1 MRTSP
6 RHGTVTPSAR
16 GEGGKRTT
24 FHSRWEAVLFS
35 SPRWAL
41 ASLLVIT
48 ATAYLG
54 VFAAG
59 ELTGRSA
66 QSSQVHFSY
75 LAESFLEGRL
85 DVDPTRNPE
94 LIELVPYEGKWYV
107 PYPPLPAL
115 LALPLVAVF
124 GPEFPTALLSIA
136 LAVAAVALVFL
147 WVRALGVDL
156 RAAWWSGLLFAL
168 GSGFWY
174 SAVKGSSWQLAHVVG
189 VLFLAAALLEA
200 RTGGR
205 GWLAGLL
212 LGAALW
218 SRLPMVLASPVLAYF
233 LWERHREKGE
243 SFRRTV
249 GEVTA
254 AAAGV
259 VFFIGLNALYNYLR
273 FDTLA
278 NVAYEWIPGV
288 LEEPWYNE
296 GILSLSYLPRS
307 LFFALLRPPA
317 ITGEFPYLV
326 PDANG
331 LSLLLLTPAYF
342 LLFRVNPRSLRVW
355 VLLLG
360 ILLCMGPGLLHGWP
374 GGTQLGYRFSLDA
387 APLLIGLLALAMTG
401 RWTKVIPG
409 LVLLSVFLNV
419 WGLVFLQSVNEGL
432 RWWPALH

>member
-1 MRTSP
+1 MKTYSP
-6 RHGTVTPSAR
+6 KEPTASPAR
-16 GEGGKRTT
+16 GDEGKPTT
-24 FHSRWEAVLFS
+24 VQSRWAAILFP

-48 ATAYLG
+48 VAAYLG
-54 VFAAG
+54 VFVAG

-66 QSSQVHFSY
+66 QSGQVHFSY

-85 DVDPTRNPE
+85 DVNPDRNPE

-107 PYPPLPAL
+107 PYPPMPAL
-115 LALPLVAVF
+115 LALPLVAAF
-124 GPEFPTALLSIA
+124 GPDFPTALVSIA
-136 LAVAAVALVFL
+136 LAVAAVGLMFL
-147 WVRALGVDL
+147 WVRALGVGL
-156 RAAWWSGLLFAL
+156 SAAWWSGLLFAL

-189 VLFLAAALLEA
+189 IFFFTAALLEA

-233 LWERHREKGE
+233 LWERHREHGDR
-243 SFRRTV
+243 FLRAGGHV
-249 GEVTA
+249 AA

-259 VFFIGLNALYNYLR
+259 GLFIALNALYNQLR
-273 FDTLA
+273 FDTFA

-288 LEEPWYNE
+288 LEEPWYNH
-296 GILSLSYLPRS
+296 GILSFSYLPRS

-317 ITGEFPYLV
+317 FTGEFPYLI
-326 PDANG
+326 PDAKG
-331 LSLLLLTPAYF
+331 LSVLLLTPAYF

-355 VLLLG
+355 VMLLG
-360 ILLCMGPGLLHGWP
+360 VLLCIGPGLLHGWP

-387 APLLIGLLALAMTG
+387 APLLVGLIALAMAR
-401 RWTKVIPG
+401 RWTRIIPG
-409 LVLLSVFLNV
+409 LVLLSILLNV
-419 WGLVFLQSVNEGL
+419 WGLLFLQSVNEGL
-432 RWWPALH
+432 HWWPAFP